1 MLDLELSLSVL
12 TSNFPILGLSL
23 TPRYV
28 SDLFLTIWDGE
39 EADLVLELFD
49 KPKAFAPESGLLSF
63 PLCISFNVGTEGLL
77 LVKIPCNLGKGLL
90 LILLVPV
97 LPICEELMLKTG
109 EGPSS
114 KTALDVKTGVLKD

>member
-1 MLDLELSLSVL
+1 M
-12 TSNFPILGLSL
+12 
-23 TPRYV
+23 
-28 SDLFLTIWDGE
+28 
-39 EADLVLELFD
+39 
-49 KPKAFAPESGLLSF
+49 
-63 PLCISFNVGTEGLL
+63 GTEGLL

-114 KTALDVKTGVLKD
+114 KTALDVKTGF